1 MHLIVQT
8 GIVFQSAFDVE
19 SYDATVIFIVKIST
33 SINTI
38 STNSNVIIEL
48 IFCLNCV
55 NIWSVFIEYL
65 LFSVLYL
72 LI

>member
-8 GIVFQSAFDVE
+8 GIVFQSAFHVE
-19 SYDATVIFIVKIST
+19 SYDGTVIFIVKIST
-33 SINTI
+33 NINTI
-38 STNSNVIIEL
+38 STNSNVIMEL

-55 NIWSVFIEYL
+55 NIWSVCIEYL
-65 LFSVLYL
+65 LFSVLYF